1 MPLTA
6 EEYERGLVIQV
17 SDNRKGISAQA
28 LRHVFDS
35 FFREDSA
42 RTSSVPGSGLGLAI
56 CRSIVDSHH
65 GKIWLTSEEE
75 RAPGRFLYLPLQKE
89 EGLL

>member
-1 MPLTA
+1 MDGQAGPLPTA

-17 SDNRKGISAQA
+17 SDNGKGISAQA

-42 RTSSVPGSGLGLAI
+42 RTSSVQAAAWGWPSAGALWTA
-56 CRSIVDSHH
+56 
-65 GKIWLTSEEE
+65 TT
-75 RAPGRFLYLPLQKE
+75 ARF
-89 EGLL
+89 G